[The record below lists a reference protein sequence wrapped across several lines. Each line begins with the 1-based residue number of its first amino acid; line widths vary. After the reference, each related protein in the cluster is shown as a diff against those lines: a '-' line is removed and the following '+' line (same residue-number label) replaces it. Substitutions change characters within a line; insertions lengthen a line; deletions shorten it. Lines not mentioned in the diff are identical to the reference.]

1 MIHRAL
7 DADNDWKMG
16 KGLQSFLYDNAAIAM
31 NIQTRLQSYIGNC
44 FWDIMAGID
53 WTRLMSQKN
62 TQRELELTIRA
73 RILESFGVVKINSMS
88 VYLDRDARDFTIQ
101 FNIDTIF
108 SSNYTGE
115 VTNG

>member
-16 KGLQSFLYDNAAIAM
+16 KGLQSFLFDNAAIAM
-31 NIQTRLQSYIGNC
+31 NIKTRLLSFFGDC

-53 WTRLMSQKN
+53 WSRLLSDKN
-62 TQRELELTIRA
+62 TQKELELTIRA
-73 RILESFGVVKINSMS
+73 KILESYGVVKINS
-88 VYLDRDARDFTIQ
+88 LDVSLETDTRDFSIQ

-108 SSNYTGE
+108 SSNYTSE